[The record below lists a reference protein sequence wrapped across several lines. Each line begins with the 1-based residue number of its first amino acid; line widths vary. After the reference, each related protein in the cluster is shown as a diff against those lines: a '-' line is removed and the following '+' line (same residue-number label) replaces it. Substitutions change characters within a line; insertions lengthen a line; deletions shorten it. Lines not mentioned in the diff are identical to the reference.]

1 MILSYHKE
9 PKMIAYKELK
19 DVLQRTVVWERK
31 LNDLYDVAS
40 FGLAND
46 DSKKLIAFLK
56 DRQESNLEVLEG
68 IDVKS
73 YGPSEWVRFAADYR
87 EEELIPTKGI
97 TRESSPEQIL
107 YTILEYEEKLRD
119 FYRMIADHVVSELQ
133 RDLFDSLSRFKE
145 EQTNRI
151 RNFARS
157 G

>member
-1 MILSYHKE
+1 
-9 PKMIAYKELK
+9 MIAFKELK
-19 DVLQRTVVWERK
+19 DVLQKTVEWEKK

-40 FGLAND
+40 FGLVKD
-46 DSKKLIAFLK
+46 DSKKLITFLK
-56 DRQESNLEVLEG
+56 DRQESNLEILEG

-73 YGPSEWVRFAADYR
+73 YGPSGWVRFAADYR
-87 EEELIPTKGI
+87 EDELIPNKVI
-97 TRESSPEQIL
+97 TRESSPKQIL
-107 YTILEYEEKLRD
+107 DTILEYGEKLRD
-119 FYRMIADHVVSELQ
+119 FYKMISEHVVSERQ